1 MVLRNLFY
9 TLVMMSMVLTVACS
23 EDDYPVP
30 PASIVPKFT
39 VQVSNDGFAP
49 ADVQFTNISIIP
61 DRVENVSYIW
71 NFGDSTSSTQ
81 LSPSHHYEAPG
92 VYTVS
97 LVIIS
102 EATAEIREYKYSL
115 LIKDPNATGVP
126 VYVTNING
134 ILRGNINE
142 FDIIWEDINITLQGT
157 FSLLVDT
164 VGNRLFIPDLNGNK
178 IVVADLDG
186 KNARDFRT
194 NIGEPSSLAIDYVDN
209 MLYWDTGD
217 GIRRS
222 SLSETNASHFEEVIA
237 GRGNDPEGMVID
249 QVNRRIYWNE
259 YDGGVWG
266 MNLSGGAVAAIA
278 GGQGGGSIAL
288 VNGRLFYDEYFGS
301 GDISLK
307 SINVDGS
314 DVQTVVSGISRLVYG
329 IAYEP
334 TTNKIYWID
343 RNKNTLSRANLD
355 GSNVE
360 IISNGTVIRG
370 LAFGKLQ

>member
-1 MVLRNLFY
+1 MIARNLLY
-9 TLVMMSMVLTVACS
+9 GLAMMFMVFIVACS

-49 ADVQFTNISIIP
+49 ADVQFTNTSIVP
-61 DRVENVSYIW
+61 DRVESVTYTW
-71 NFGDSTSSTQ
+71 NFGDGTSSSQ
-81 LSPSHHYEAPG
+81 VSPSHYYEEPG
-92 VYTVS
+92 VYNVT
-97 LVIIS
+97 LVVIS
-102 EATAEIREYKYSL
+102 EATAEIKEYKYAL
-115 LIKDPNATGVP
+115 FIKDPNATGVP
-126 VYVTNING
+126 VYVTNGTG

-142 FDIIWEDINITLQGT
+142 FDIMWENINITLQGAY
-157 FSLLVDT
+157 SLIVDT
-164 VGNRLFIPDLNGNK
+164 VGDRLFIPDLSGKK

-222 SLSETNASHFEEVIA
+222 SLSETSTSHFEEILS

-266 MNLSGGAVAAIA
+266 MNLSGGPVAQIA

-288 VNGRLFYDEYFGS
+288 VNGRLFYDEYIES
-301 GDISLK
+301 GNISLK
-307 SINVDGS
+307 SINVNGTGEE
-314 DVQTVVSGISRLVYG
+314 TVVTNISRLVYG

-334 TTNKIYWID
+334 NTNKIYWID
-343 RNKNTLSRANLD
+343 RNKSTLSRANLD

-360 IISNGTVIRG
+360 IISNDTAMRG
-370 LAFGKLQ
+370 LAFGKMQ